1 MRNVIIIGS
10 GCAGNTAAIYAAR
23 ANLKP
28 VVVSGHEAGGQL
40 SLTTLVENFPGFP
53 EGISGPDLVENMR
66 KQAEKFGAEYVDGAV
81 VDADLSN
88 RPFRLNIEGDW
99 VETRT
104 LIVAS
109 GASARWLGLES
120 EQALI
125 GHGVSSCATCDG
137 FFYRDK
143 QIMVVGGGDSAMEEA
158 NFLTRFGR
166 EVTLVHRRDE
176 FRASKI
182 MLDRAR
188 HNPKIKFLL
197 NTVVEEIHDVA
208 GKIVTGVRLRDVKT
222 GKVWDQKVDGFF
234 LAIGHIPNTKVF
246 KGQLETDAEGY
257 IVSKGGAR
265 TSVPGV
271 FHAGDVEDRTYR
283 QAITAA
289 GAGCRAAM
297 EAERF
302 LEAEGHGI
310 MIERISP
317 PGSPAPRG
325 PYSPAVRAGDFIFV
339 SGQVPVDPATQN
351 VVSGDVRD
359 ETRQT
364 LTNIMRILDGCGAVL
379 SDVVKCQVF
388 LADGKDFAAMN
399 EVYAEFFGEAKPAR
413 TTVVA
418 AFAIP
423 GIKVEIDA
431 VAYKPA

>member
-1 MRNVIIIGS
+1 MRNVVIIGS

-28 VVVSGHEAGGQL
+28 LVVGGHHAGGQL

-53 EGISGPDLVENMR
+53 EGINGPDLVENMR
-66 KQAEKFGAEYVDGAV
+66 KQAQNFGAEYVHGAV
-81 VDADLSN
+81 VDADLSS
-88 RPFRLNIEGDW
+88 RPLRLSIEGDW
-99 VETRT
+99 IESRT
-104 LIVAS
+104 AIIAS

-188 HNPKIKFLL
+188 HNPKIKFLT
-197 NTVVEEIHDVA
+197 NTVVEEVHDVA
-208 GKIVTGVRLRDVKT
+208 GKIVTGVRLRDLKT
-222 GKVWDQKVDGFF
+222 GKVWEQQVDGFF

-246 KGQLETDAEGY
+246 KGQIETDSEGY

-271 FHAGDVEDRTYR
+271 FHAGDVEDRIYR

-302 LEAEGHGI
+302 LEAEGH
-310 MIERISP
+310 
-317 PGSPAPRG
+317 
-325 PYSPAVRAGDFIFV
+325 
-339 SGQVPVDPATQN
+339 
-351 VVSGDVRD
+351 
-359 ETRQT
+359 
-364 LTNIMRILDGCGAVL
+364 
-379 SDVVKCQVF
+379 
-388 LADGKDFAAMN
+388 
-399 EVYAEFFGEAKPAR
+399 
-413 TTVVA
+413 
-418 AFAIP
+418 
-423 GIKVEIDA
+423 
-431 VAYKPA
+431 